1 MLAILNY
8 FRQFIP
14 MFSTEQPS
22 SSTKKFKVNYTSMEG
37 KYVFEYNTG
46 EEAYAKVSEINN
58 SHDFCKFQRYD
69 HEDGTFDIDVTTH
82 IASMTIIFE

>member
-14 MFSTEQPS
+14 MLSTEQPS
-22 SSTKKFKVNYTSMEG
+22 SNTKKFKVKYTSMEG
-37 KYVFEYNTG
+37 KEVFEYNTG

-58 SHDFCKFQRYD
+58 SHDFCKFCRYD
-69 HEDGTFDIDVTTH
+69 NPDGTFEIDVTTH
-82 IASMTIIFE
+82 IASMTIIIK

>member
-22 SSTKKFKVNYTSMEG
+22 SNTKKFKVNYTSMEG
-37 KYVFEYNTG
+37 KEVFEYNTR
-46 EEAYAKVSEINN
+46 EEAYAKVEEIEN
-58 SHDFCKFQRYD
+58 SHKYCKFRRYD
-69 HEDGTFDIDVTTH
+69 NPDGTFEIDVTTH
-82 IASMTIIFE
+82 RESMTLIIE